1 MILPTKHISTARSLL
16 SLGATLLQRLKRPK
30 TVAGLWDQVREV
42 PEVGTFQRFVL
53 ALDFLYMLGAVDFA
67 DGLIIRNQAEP
78 KSQSAMRLARQ
89 TLRPLE
95 TIAKR

>member
-16 SLGATLLQRLKRPK
+16 NLGATLLQRLKRPK
-30 TVAGLWDQVREV
+30 TVAGLWDQVREL

-53 ALDFLYMLGAVDFA
+53 ALDFLYMLGAVDLM
-67 DGLIIRNQAEP
+67 DGLIIRSQTKP
-78 KSQSAMRLARQ
+78 KSPSAMRVARQ
-89 TLRPLE
+89 TQRPLE